1 MGYVDEFEKHP
12 SGIVSFEDNRH
23 TWQNKDILTILL
35 IFFSNTAFDSIIYFF
50 TIFFYNLFAVLVT
63 FQLSSVWHAI
73 LDNFR
78 PITVWVTDLVI
89 FYYINQRFGEKWTQY
104 SYLQIAGMAVLL
116 YGTAIYNAPNDGSLL
131 LKGQWWA
138 FGINLS
144 EEYNAI
150 RREQEEAAIDAKWE
164 EKRLD
169 FKVRTYSSFKEYA
182 GVQDN

>member
-23 TWQNKDILTILL
+23 TWQNKDILILL

-138 FGINLS
+138 FGINPQL
-144 EEYNAI
+144 
-150 RREQEEAAIDAKWE
+150 
-164 EKRLD
+164 KR
-169 FKVRTYSSFKEYA
+169 
-182 GVQDN
+182 

>member
-50 TIFFYNLFAVLVT
+50 TIFFYNLLAVLVT

-150 RREQEEAAIDAKWE
+150 RR
-164 EKRLD
+164 
-169 FKVRTYSSFKEYA
+169 
-182 GVQDN
+182 